1 MEYEVT
7 KIYVCPCKDC
17 TFETGRELG
26 CHSKCSKYL
35 DWRRWLDKYNKFE
48 REQKILDNIGYRR
61 K

>member
-1 MEYEVT
+1 MKYEIT

-17 TFETGRELG
+17 TFETGRKVG
-26 CHSKCSKYL
+26 CHSKCNKYL
-35 DWRRWLDKYNKFE
+35 EWRDWLDKYNKFE